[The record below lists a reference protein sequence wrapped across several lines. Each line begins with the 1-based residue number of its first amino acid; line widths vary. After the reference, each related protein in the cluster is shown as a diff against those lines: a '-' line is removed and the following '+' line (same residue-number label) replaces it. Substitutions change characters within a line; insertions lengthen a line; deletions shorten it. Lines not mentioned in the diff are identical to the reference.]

1 MIAPG
6 RRMKIAIVGSGVAG
20 LSCAFL
26 LREHHD
32 VTLFEADHRLGG
44 HAHSHEIS
52 HGDDSFVLDS
62 GFIVYNERTYP
73 NLIKLFRQ
81 IGVGSR
87 PSDMSFGVRCRRC
100 RIEYSSRGITGL
112 FATPSLLVDPR
123 HYRLLFDIAR
133 FGRLGQ
139 AFLAS
144 AVEDMPFRQFLQR
157 GRFSA
162 TFARHFILPMAG
174 AVWSAPFGRVL
185 DFDTAAF
192 LRFFENHGWLT
203 LNGAPQWLTVEGG
216 SREYVSR
223 LVSQLGPR
231 VRKGAP
237 VATVTRTDEGV
248 LVRLARETR
257 VTAYDHV
264 VLACH
269 ADQAK
274 RLLASP
280 SESEADTLA
289 AFTYSENR
297 TFLHADRSALPAR
310 RAAWA
315 SWNCDIA
322 DCRDEAAPVSL
333 TYHLNRLQTLKS
345 TSQYCVTL
353 NPPSAPQAPVFA
365 EMLYTHPVLDR
376 AAIRA
381 QSRLRALSGLDR
393 IHFAGAHMYNGFHE
407 DGLRSAVDVARTL
420 GVEF

>member
-1 MIAPG
+1 
-6 RRMKIAIVGSGVAG
+6 MKIAIVGSGVAG

-26 LREHHD
+26 LRDHHD
-32 VTLFEADHRLGG
+32 VTLFEADDRFGG
-44 HAHSHEIS
+44 HAHSHEVS
-52 HGDDSFVLDS
+52 HGGDSFVLDS
-62 GFIVYNERTYP
+62 GFIVFNERTYP

-81 IGVGSR
+81 IGVQSR

-123 HYRLLFDIAR
+123 HYQLLFDIAR
-133 FGRLGQ
+133 FGRLGK
-139 AFLAS
+139 AFLKAP
-144 AVEDMPFRQFLQR
+144 VEDLALRDFLLQ
-157 GRFSA
+157 GNFSSA
-162 TFARHFILPMAG
+162 FARHFILPMAG

-185 DFDTAAF
+185 DFDAATF
-192 LRFFENHGWLT
+192 LRFFDNHGWLT
-203 LNGAPQWLTVEGG
+203 MNGAPQWLTVEGG

-223 LVSQLGPR
+223 LVSHLGPR
-231 VRKGAP
+231 VLKGAP
-237 VATVTRTDEGV
+237 VATVTRTAEGV

-257 VTAYDHV
+257 VTTYDHV

-280 SESEADTLA
+280 SEPEAEALA

-297 TFLHADRSALPAR
+297 TFLHADRTALPDR

-315 SWNCDIA
+315 SWNCDVA
-322 DCRDEAAPVSL
+322 DCRDDAAPVSL
-333 TYHLNRLQTLKS
+333 TYHLNRLQTLES

-353 NPPSAPQAPVFA
+353 NPASPPQTPIFA

-381 QSRLRALSGLDR
+381 QSRLRSLSGLDR

-407 DGLRSAVDVARTL
+407 DGLRSSVDVARAL

>member
-1 MIAPG
+1 MSATG

-32 VTLFEADHRLGG
+32 VTLFEADDRFGG

-52 HGDDSFVLDS
+52 HGGDSFVLDS
-62 GFIVYNERTYP
+62 GFIVFNERTYP
-73 NLIKLFRQ
+73 NLIKLFRL
-81 IGVGSR
+81 IGVRSR

-100 RIEYSSRGITGL
+100 GIEYSSRGIAGL

-123 HYRLLFDIAR
+123 HYRLLLDIAR
-133 FGRLGQ
+133 FGRAGK

-144 AVEDMPFRQFLQR
+144 AVEDLPFRDFLHR

-162 TFARHFILPMAG
+162 TFTRHFILPMAG

-185 DFDTAAF
+185 DFDTASL
-192 LRFFENHGWLT
+192 LRFFDNHGWLT
-203 LNGAPQWLTVEGG
+203 LNGAPPWLTVEGG

-223 LVSQLGPR
+223 LVSSLGPR

-237 VATVTRTDEGV
+237 VATVTRTAEGV

-257 VTAYDHV
+257 VTAYDQV

-297 TFLHADRSALPAR
+297 TFLHADRAVLPDR

-315 SWNCDIA
+315 SWNCDVA
-322 DCRDEAAPVSL
+322 DCHDDQAPVSL
-333 TYHLNRLQTLKS
+333 TYHLNRLQALES

-353 NPPSAPQAPVFA
+353 NPASDPGASVFA

-381 QSRLRALSGLDR
+381 QSRLRALSGVDR

-407 DGLRSAVDVARTL
+407 DGLRSAVDVARAL
-420 GVEF
+420 GVDF